1 MKKIKYID
9 LNFLLQPYVVAKVYI
24 YIYVYLF
31 LNKKLINYYAYL
43 LHNLRGAMCS
53 FSFIYSLNQI

>member
-24 YIYVYLF
+24 CLF
-31 LNKKLINYYAYL
+31 ISQQKT
-43 LHNLRGAMCS
+43 H
-53 FSFIYSLNQI
+53 

>member
-24 YIYVYLF
+24 YIY
-31 LNKKLINYYAYL
+31 
-43 LHNLRGAMCS
+43 M
-53 FSFIYSLNQI
+53 FIYFSTKNSLTTMLIYYII